1 MKRIVILFLL
11 VSPFF
16 QSQNLTIQN
25 GGSLTIEKSGSMNVA
40 GNFSNSGT
48 VTMNSDGDEFSAMKI
63 SGSTSGT
70 ITYNRFVNVADLN
83 GNEWDLIG
91 SPVGGLSISNFV
103 AANSATLATNGSQYA
118 VGYYD
123 NSIDDWTNYTTA
135 TVGSANDFDIGKGYQ
150 MGTVSGGTQIL
161 AFTGTISA
169 TDESQSVINNN
180 AANSGNGRRW
190 NLVANPYPTYL
201 NANDDTDNTNNF
213 LTTNVSKID
222 NEFLAIYGWDADG
235 TGYTARGHDFSSD
248 TPVYLAPGQAFLI
261 ASDDVVGENI
271 TFSEAM
277 QTVSPASS
285 DDFIQGDAI
294 SAKEIYLRIYHDDL
308 FIEDTH
314 IKFQDNMTLGLD
326 PGYDLGNYDQNAAIS
341 SRLTE
346 EDQGTNF
353 AHQQLPLSA
362 MENAVIPIVINQL
375 TGQEYRINLHSATI
389 PNPNVFLE
397 DVQLGTFTNLYEED
411 VLISADSDLGG
422 AGRFYIH
429 MSSETMSNEVVSR
442 NLLNAY
448 KKTNDSY
455 ITIEGLSSQ
464 TGNVTISL
472 FDILGS
478 RVLSTSFDNSMN
490 KRRISTNLI
499 SSGVY
504 IIELESYGY
513 RTTKKILIQQ

>member
-1 MKRIVILFLL
+1 MKKIGILFLL
-11 VSPFF
+11 ICFNS

-25 GGSLTIEKSGSMNVA
+25 GGSLTIEKSGSMNVS

-48 VTMNSDGDEFSAMKI
+48 VTMHSDGDEFSAMKV

-70 ITYNRFVNVADLN
+70 ITYNRFVNVADLS

-103 AANSATLATNGSQYA
+103 ADNSGILATNGSQFA

-123 NSIDDWTNYTTA
+123 NATNDWTNYTTA
-135 TVGSANDFDIGKGYQ
+135 TVASANDFDIGKGYQ

-169 TDESQSVINNN
+169 NDETQSVINNN

-201 NANDDTDNTNNF
+201 NANDDADNTNNF

-222 NEFLAIYGWDADG
+222 SEFLAIYGWDADG
-235 TGYTARGHDFSSD
+235 TGYTARGHDFNSNAA
-248 TPVYLAPGQAFLI
+248 VYLAPGQAFFI

-271 TFSEAM
+271 TFSEAI

-285 DDFIQGDAI
+285 DDFIQGDAM
-294 SAKEIYLRIYHDDL
+294 SAKEIFLRIYHDDL

-314 IKFQDNMTLGLD
+314 IKFQDNMSLGLD
-326 PGYDLGNYDQNAAIS
+326 PGYDLGSFDQNVAIS
-341 SRLTE
+341 SRLIE
-346 EDQGTNF
+346 DDQGTNF
-353 AHQQLPLSA
+353 SHQQLPLSS
-362 MENAVIPIVINQL
+362 MQNAVIPIVVNQPA
-375 TGQEYRINLHSATI
+375 GQEFRINLHSATI

-397 DVQLGTFTNLYEED
+397 DVQQGTFTNLYEDD
-411 VLISADSDLGG
+411 VVISSDSDLVGV
-422 AGRFYIH
+422 GRFYIH
-429 MSSETMSNEVVSR
+429 MSSETMSNEVGSR

-448 KKTNDSY
+448 KRINDGH

-464 TGNVTISL
+464 TANINVSL
-472 FDILGS
+472 YNILGS
-478 RVLSTSFDNSMN
+478 KVLSTSFDNSLN
-490 KRRISTNLI
+490 ERIISTQGI
-499 SSGVY
+499 SYGIYV
-504 IIELESYGY
+504 IELESSGN
-513 RTTKKILIQQ
+513 RVAKKILIK

>member
-1 MKRIVILFLL
+1 MKKIGILFLL
-11 VSPFF
+11 ICFNS

-25 GGSLTIEKSGSMNVA
+25 GGSLTIEKSGSMNVS

-48 VTMNSDGDEFSAMKI
+48 VTMHSDGDEFSAMKI

-70 ITYNRFVNVADLN
+70 ITYNRFVNVADE
-83 GNEWDLIG
+83 NEWDLIG

-103 AANSATLATNGSQYA
+103 AANSGTLATNGSQYA

-123 NSIDDWTNYTTA
+123 NDTNDWTNYTTT

-169 TDESQSVINNN
+169 NDETQSVINNN

-201 NANDDTDNTNNF
+201 NANDDADNTNNF

-235 TGYTARGHDFSSD
+235 TGYTARGHDFSSN
-248 TPVYLAPGQAFLI
+248 TAVYLAPGQAFFI
-261 ASDDVVGENI
+261 ASDDIVGEDI
-271 TFSEAM
+271 TFSESM
-277 QTVSPASS
+277 QTVSPSSS

-294 SAKEIYLRIYHDDL
+294 PAKEIYLRIYHDDL

-326 PGYDLGNYDQNAAIS
+326 PGYDLGSYDQNAAIS
-341 SRLTE
+341 SRLIQD
-346 EDQGTNF
+346 DQGTNF
-353 AHQQLPLSA
+353 AHQQLPLSS
-362 MENAVIPIVINQL
+362 MENAVIPIVINQPA
-375 TGQEYRINLHSATI
+375 GQEFRINLHSATI

-397 DVQLGTFTNLYEED
+397 DVQLGTFTNLFEED
-411 VLISADSDLGG
+411 VIISADSDLEG

-429 MSSETMSNEVVSR
+429 MSSDTMSNEVELI

-448 KKTNDSY
+448 KKINDSY
-455 ITIEGLSSQ
+455 ITVEGLMTQ
-464 TGNVTISL
+464 TDNINISL
-472 FDILGS
+472 FNILGS
-478 RVLSTSFDNSMN
+478 KVLSTSFDNSLN
-490 KRRISTNLI
+490 ERVISTQGI
-499 SSGVY
+499 SAGIY
-504 IIELESYGY
+504 IIELESSGS
-513 RTTKKILIQQ
+513 RVTKKILIK